1 MNRTAQL
8 MLALFLSVSLAGC
21 YHARIETGLTPSSQV
36 IDIPF
41 AKGFIF
47 GLVPPDVVKAGE
59 TCTSGVAI
67 VETQHSFVNQLVAS
81 ITFGIFTPMHITVTC
96 ASGGAMGLNDGA
108 VELNVAANATDA
120 EIITTFEQAASEAA
134 ASNERIVVRFE

>member
-1 MNRTAQL
+1 MYRTAQL
-8 MLALFLSVSLAGC
+8 ALALFLCVSLTGC
-21 YHARIETGLTPSSQV
+21 YHARIETGLTPSAEV

-67 VETQHSFVNQLVAS
+67 VETQHSFVNQLVS
-81 ITFGIFTPMHITVTC
+81 GITFGIFTPMHITLTC
-96 ASGGAMGLNDGA
+96 ASGSSMGALEDATQM
-108 VELNVAANATDA
+108 NVSADATPE
-120 EIITTFEQAASEAA
+120 EIINTFEKAAEEAA
-134 ASNERIVVRFE
+134 ESNNGVYVRFE

>member
-1 MNRTAQL
+1 MYRIAQL
-8 MLALFLSVSLAGC
+8 AFALLLCVTLTGC
-21 YHARIETGLTPSSQV
+21 YHARIETGLTPSAEV

-96 ASGGAMGLNDGA
+96 ASGGAMGQLEGDL
-108 VELNVAANATDA
+108 ELNVAADA
-120 EIITTFEQAASEAA
+120 SAEEIINTFEQAAAGAA
-134 ASNERIVVRFE
+134 NDDKRVLVRFE